1 MNNKLHIFVVALGM
15 ITLQRLNKNELHTAV
30 LGLINAT
37 YTYASTHT
45 HTHKHAYIH
54 IYMSSCLV
62 TSRIW
67 NGVGLLLNYYDFD
80 LLQMWPTCKSS

>member
-45 HTHKHAYIH
+45 HTHTHTNMPTYI
-54 IYMSSCLV
+54 YTCPDVWLP
-62 TSRIW
+62 
-67 NGVGLLLNYYDFD
+67 VGYG
-80 LLQMWPTCKSS
+80 MV